1 MRVVINLESFNES
14 CQNKQLNRKK
24 LYQTL
29 IILSNAAQIKLAFR
43 SGKIRKIRIFP
54 ILNQLK
60 IVQSSSIGL
69 ERLLERFGQDNRN
82 SWNDLEMEAER
93 ESLSSF

>member
-1 MRVVINLESFNES
+1 MRVAINLESFNES

-43 SGKIRKIRIFP
+43 SGKIRKIRIIP
-54 ILNQLK
+54 ILNQLSNCK
-60 IVQSSSIGL
+60 V
-69 ERLLERFGQDNRN
+69 
-82 SWNDLEMEAER
+82 
-93 ESLSSF
+93 